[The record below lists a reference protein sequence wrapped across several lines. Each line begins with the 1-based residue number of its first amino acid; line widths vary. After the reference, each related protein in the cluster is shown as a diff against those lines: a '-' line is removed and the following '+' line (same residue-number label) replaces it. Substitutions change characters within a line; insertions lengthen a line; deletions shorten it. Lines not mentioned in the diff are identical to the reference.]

1 MQKQPVSP
9 QTVNNSMRDL
19 IDLLENI
26 LLTEKSRG
34 LLYRDKGDG
43 FFQGSLENPSAVIT
57 FDGVDYYPSIPGA
70 YKTPEE
76 TQEAWQQAEQT
87 YPGIVW
93 SNKPKGSMKAFAVLK
108 FDGPAKGQKSY
119 FGRFFNDIKPDM
131 AGAWG
136 NGELPG
142 GWQLNKA
149 TSLKGTYYRLKP
161 ADLFQPNSS
170 FATPSACVAELG
182 TNPKNNPAVPKIMSG
197 MKELLTGQLP
207 VFENMGEMGTA
218 IRDDLGETIGPI
230 ALIQGMINTQGAEA
244 ARKDILGSNGSYS
257 GASIYFPAAK
267 NNGLVDS
274 YITTPGG
281 VEIGI
286 SSKGE
291 KGALASVKNI
301 LDGVDVAREKG
312 MTDLLEKYT
321 EEIKIIQEVGTL
333 SSLEFPLKLGMEQG
347 LIDAGQAKIIV
358 QLVKD
363 GAKSLDSVP
372 MNKKDSAV
380 LANLMKDVKAKT
392 DNTRYNTGYHILSS
406 LVRKVVQEINS
417 DSKFKEACIK
427 FLNTS
432 PIIQLHLRANMKG
445 NNVQVT
451 GFDSKYPP
459 DFKGTVGLD
468 ASKVYAAT
476 GIIGRVSFAYNPIG
490 DGLPDTDETDNV
502 SPEPAVIDN
511 EKLDAVTQKRSGITA
526 AGMTTAPLGAKEPAG
541 DKQSLGR
548 ERRRR

>member
-1 MQKQPVSP
+1 
-9 QTVNNSMRDL
+9 MRDL

-57 FDGVDYYPSIPGA
+57 FDGVDYYPSMPGA
-70 YKTPEE
+70 YETPEE
-76 TQEAWQQAEQT
+76 TEEAWQQAEQT

-93 SNKPKGSMKAFAVLK
+93 SNKPKGSNRAFAVLK
-108 FDGPAKGQKSY
+108 FNGPKKGKKSY
-119 FGRFFNDIKPDM
+119 FGRFFNEIKPDM

-142 GWQLNKA
+142 GWQLNKT
-149 TSLKGTYYRLKP
+149 TSLKGSYYKLKP
-161 ADLFQPNSS
+161 ADLFPPNSN
-170 FATPSACVAELG
+170 FATPSDCVAELG
-182 TNPKNNPAVPKIMSG
+182 TNPKNNPAVPKIMPG
-197 MKELLTGQLP
+197 MQELLTGQLP
-207 VFENMGEMGTA
+207 IFENVGEMGTA

-244 ARKDILGSNGSYS
+244 ARKDILGPNGSYS
-257 GASIYFPAAK
+257 GSSIYFPAAK

-281 VEIGI
+281 IEIGI

-291 KGALASVKNI
+291 KGALASVRNI
-301 LDGVDVAREKG
+301 SDGIDVARQKG
-312 MTDLLEKYT
+312 MTDLLDSYA
-321 EEIKIIQEVGTL
+321 EEIKRIEEVGKL

-347 LIDAGQAKIIV
+347 LINANQAKIIL

-363 GAKSLDSVP
+363 GARSLDAVTMS
-372 MNKKDSAV
+372 KKDSAV
-380 LANLMKDVKAKT
+380 LSGLMKDIKAKT

-406 LVRKVVQEINS
+406 LARKVVQQINT
-417 DSKFKEACIK
+417 DPKFGEACLK

-432 PIIQLHLRANMKG
+432 PIIQLHLNANMKG
-445 NNVQVT
+445 DNVQVT
-451 GFDSKYPP
+451 GFSSKYPP

-476 GIIGRVSFAYNPIG
+476 GIIGRVSFAYNPVS
-490 DGLPDTDETDNV
+490 DGLPDADETDNIP
-502 SPEPAVIDN
+502 PEPAVIDN
-511 EKLDAVTQKRSGITA
+511 EKLDAVSQQRSRIKA
-526 AGMTTAPLGAKEPAG
+526 ARMTSAPLGAGEPMG

-548 ERRRR
+548 ERRKR

>member
-1 MQKQPVSP
+1 
-9 QTVNNSMRDL
+9 MRDL

-57 FDGVDYYPSIPGA
+57 FDGVDYYPSMPGA
-70 YKTPEE
+70 YETPEE
-76 TQEAWQQAEQT
+76 TEEAWQQAEQT

-93 SNKPKGSMKAFAVLK
+93 SNKPKGSSKAFAVLK
-108 FDGPAKGQKSY
+108 FDGPAKGKKSY

-142 GWQLNKA
+142 GWQLNKT
-149 TSLKGTYYRLKP
+149 TSLKGSYYKLKP
-161 ADLFQPNSS
+161 ADLFPPNSN
-170 FATPSACVAELG
+170 FATPSDCVAELG
-182 TNPKNNPAVPKIMSG
+182 TNPKNNPAVPKIMPG
-197 MKELLTGQLP
+197 MQELLTGRLP
-207 VFENMGEMGTA
+207 TFENVGEMGTA

-244 ARKDILGSNGSYS
+244 ARKDILGPNGSYS
-257 GASIYFPAAK
+257 GSSIYFPAAK

-291 KGALASVKNI
+291 KGALASVRNI
-301 LDGVDVAREKG
+301 SDGIDVARQKG
-312 MTDLLEKYT
+312 MTDLLDSYA
-321 EEIKIIQEVGTL
+321 EEIKRIEEVGKL

-347 LIDAGQAKIIV
+347 LINAGQAKIIV

-363 GAKSLDSVP
+363 GARSLDAVP
-372 MNKKDSAV
+372 MTKKDSAV
-380 LANLMKDVKAKT
+380 LSGLMKDIKAKT

-406 LVRKVVQEINS
+406 LARKVVQQINT
-417 DSKFKEACIK
+417 DPKFGEACLK

-432 PIIQLHLRANMKG
+432 PIIQLHLNANMKG
-445 NNVQVT
+445 DNVQVT
-451 GFDSKYPP
+451 GFSSKYPP

-476 GIIGRVSFAYNPIG
+476 GIIGRVSFAYNPVS
-490 DGLPDTDETDNV
+490 DGLPDADETDNIP
-502 SPEPAVIDN
+502 SEPAVIDN
-511 EKLDAVTQKRSGITA
+511 EKLDAVSQQRSGIKAARMTA
-526 AGMTTAPLGAKEPAG
+526 APSGAGEPAG
-541 DKQSLGR
+541 DIQSLGR
-548 ERRRR
+548 ARRRR

>member
-1 MQKQPVSP
+1 
-9 QTVNNSMRDL
+9 MRDL

-57 FDGVDYYPSIPGA
+57 FDGVDYYPSMPGA
-70 YKTPEE
+70 YETPDE
-76 TQEAWQQAEQT
+76 TEEAWQQAEQT

-93 SNKPKGSMKAFAVLK
+93 SNKPKGSSKAFAVLK
-108 FDGPAKGQKSY
+108 FDGPAKGKKSY

-136 NGELPG
+136 NNELPG

-149 TSLKGTYYRLKP
+149 TSLKGSYFRLKP
-161 ADLFQPNSS
+161 ADLFPPNSN
-170 FATPSACVAELG
+170 FATPAECVAELD
-182 TNPKNNPAVPKIMSG
+182 TNPKNNPAVPKIMPG
-197 MKELLTGQLP
+197 MKELLTGRLP
-207 VFENMGEMGTA
+207 TFVNVGEMGTA

-244 ARKDILGSNGSYS
+244 ARKDILGPNGSYS
-257 GASIYFPAAK
+257 GSSIYFPAAK

-274 YITTPGG
+274 YITTSGG

-291 KGALASVKNI
+291 KGALASVRNI
-301 LDGVDVAREKG
+301 SDGIDVARQKG
-312 MTDLLEKYT
+312 MTDLLDRYT
-321 EEIKIIQEVGTL
+321 EEIKRIEEVGKL
-333 SSLEFPLKLGMEQG
+333 SSLKFPLKLGMEQG
-347 LIDAGQAKIIV
+347 LINANQAKIIL

-363 GAKSLDSVP
+363 GARSLDAVTMS
-372 MNKKDSAV
+372 KKDSAV
-380 LANLMKDVKAKT
+380 LSGLMKDIKAKT
-392 DNTRYNTGYHILSS
+392 DNTRYNAGYHILSS
-406 LVRKVVQEINS
+406 LARKVVQQINT
-417 DSKFKEACIK
+417 DPKFGEACLK

-432 PIIQLHLRANMKG
+432 PIIQLHLNANMKG
-445 NNVQVT
+445 DNVQVT
-451 GFDSKYPP
+451 GFSSKYPP

-476 GIIGRVSFAYNPIG
+476 GIIGRVSFAYNPVS
-490 DGLPDTDETDNV
+490 DGLPDSDETDSV
-502 SPEPAVIDN
+502 PPEPAVIDN
-511 EKLDAVTQKRSGITA
+511 EKLDAVNQQRSGIKA
-526 AGMTTAPLGAKEPAG
+526 ARMTDAPLGAREPMG

-548 ERRRR
+548 ARRRR

>member
-1 MQKQPVSP
+1 
-9 QTVNNSMRDL
+9 MRDL

-57 FDGVDYYPSIPGA
+57 FNGVDYYPSMPGA
-70 YKTPEE
+70 YETPDE
-76 TQEAWQQAEQT
+76 TEEAWQQAEQT

-93 SNKPKGSMKAFAVLK
+93 SNKPKGSNKAFAVLK
-108 FDGPAKGQKSY
+108 FNGPAKGKKSY
-119 FGRFFNDIKPDM
+119 FGRFFNEIKPDM

-136 NGELPG
+136 NNELPG

-149 TSLKGTYYRLKP
+149 TSLKGSYFRLKP
-161 ADLFQPNSS
+161 ADLFPPNSN
-170 FATPSACVAELG
+170 FATPAECVAELD
-182 TNPKNNPAVPKIMSG
+182 TNPKNNPAVPKIMPG
-197 MKELLTGQLP
+197 MKELLTGRLP
-207 VFENMGEMGTA
+207 TFVNVGEMGTA

-244 ARKDILGSNGSYS
+244 ARKDILGPNGSYS
-257 GASIYFPAAK
+257 GSSIYFPAAK

-291 KGALASVKNI
+291 KGALASVRNI
-301 LDGVDVAREKG
+301 SDGIDVARQKG
-312 MTDLLEKYT
+312 MTDLLDSYA
-321 EEIKIIQEVGTL
+321 EEIKRIEEVGKL

-347 LIDAGQAKIIV
+347 LINANQAKIIL

-363 GAKSLDSVP
+363 GARSLDAVTMS
-372 MNKKDSAV
+372 KKDSAV
-380 LANLMKDVKAKT
+380 LSGLMKDIKAKT
-392 DNTRYNTGYHILSS
+392 DNTRYNAGYHILSS
-406 LVRKVVQEINS
+406 LARKVVQQINT
-417 DSKFKEACIK
+417 DPKFGEACLK

-432 PIIQLHLRANMKG
+432 PIIQLHLNANMKG
-445 NNVQVT
+445 DNVQVT
-451 GFDSKYPP
+451 GFSSKYPP

-476 GIIGRVSFAYNPIG
+476 GIIGRVSFAYNPVS
-490 DGLPDTDETDNV
+490 DGLPDADETDSV
-502 SPEPAVIDN
+502 PPEPAVIDN
-511 EKLDAVTQKRSGITA
+511 EKLDALTQKRSGIKA
-526 AGMTTAPLGAKEPAG
+526 AGTTSAPLGAGEPAG

-548 ERRRR
+548 VRRRR

>member
-1 MQKQPVSP
+1 
-9 QTVNNSMRDL
+9 MREL

-57 FDGVDYYPSIPGA
+57 FDGVDYYPGMPGA
-70 YKTPEE
+70 YETPEE
-76 TQEAWQQAEQT
+76 TEEAWQQAEQT

-93 SNKPKGSMKAFAVLK
+93 SNKPKGSSKAFAVLK
-108 FDGPAKGQKSY
+108 FDGPVKGKKSY
-119 FGRFFNDIKPDM
+119 FGRFFNGIKPDM

-142 GWQLNKA
+142 GWQLNKT
-149 TSLKGTYYRLKP
+149 TSLKGSYYKLKP
-161 ADLFQPNSS
+161 ADLFPPNSN
-170 FATPSACVAELG
+170 FATPSDCVAELG
-182 TNPKNNPAVPKIMSG
+182 TNPKNNPAVPKIMPG
-197 MKELLTGQLP
+197 MQELLTGRLP
-207 VFENMGEMGTA
+207 TFENVEEMGTA

-244 ARKDILGSNGSYS
+244 ARKDILGPNGSYS
-257 GASIYFPAAK
+257 GSSIYFPAAK

-291 KGALASVKNI
+291 KGALASVRNI
-301 LDGVDVAREKG
+301 SDGIDVARQKG
-312 MTDLLEKYT
+312 MTDLLDSYA
-321 EEIKIIQEVGTL
+321 EEIKIIEEVGKL

-347 LIDAGQAKIIV
+347 LINAGQAKIIV

-363 GAKSLDSVP
+363 GARSLDAVP
-372 MNKKDSAV
+372 MTMKDSAV
-380 LANLMKDVKAKT
+380 LSGLMKDIKAKT

-406 LVRKVVQEINS
+406 LARKVVQEINT

-451 GFDSKYPP
+451 GFSSKYPP

-476 GIIGRVSFAYNPIG
+476 GIIGRVSFAYNPVS
-490 DGLPDTDETDNV
+490 DGLPDADETDNIP
-502 SPEPAVIDN
+502 PEPAVIDN
-511 EKLDAVTQKRSGITA
+511 EKLDAVSQQRSGITA
-526 AGMTTAPLGAKEPAG
+526 AGMTTAPAGAREPLG

-548 ERRRR
+548 QRRRR

>member
-1 MQKQPVSP
+1 
-9 QTVNNSMRDL
+9 MREL

-57 FDGVDYYPSIPGA
+57 FDGVDYYPSMPGA
-70 YKTPEE
+70 YETPEE
-76 TQEAWQQAEQT
+76 TEEAWQKSEQT

-93 SNKPKGSMKAFAVLK
+93 SNKPKGSSKAFAVLK
-108 FDGPAKGQKSY
+108 FDGPAKGKKSY
-119 FGRFFNDIKPDM
+119 FGRFFNEIKPDM

-136 NGELPG
+136 NGALPG
-142 GWQLNKA
+142 GWQLNKT

-161 ADLFQPNSS
+161 ADLFPTDST
-170 FATPSACVAELG
+170 FATPANCVAAIG
-182 TNPKNNPAVPKIMSG
+182 TRPGTKPDQLAIIDKIRPG
-197 MKELLTGQLP
+197 MKELLTRNFP
-207 VFENMGEMGTA
+207 TFENVGDMGTA
-218 IRDDLGETIGPI
+218 VRDDLGETIGPI

-244 ARKDILGSNGSYS
+244 ARKDILGPNGSYS
-257 GASIYFPAAK
+257 GASIYFPADK

-281 VEIGI
+281 IEIGL

-291 KGALASVKNI
+291 KGAKASVKNI
-301 LDGVDVAREKG
+301 LDGVDKAREKG
-312 MTDLLEKYT
+312 MTELLEKYA

-358 QLVKD
+358 QLVKS
-363 GAKSLDSVP
+363 GAKSLDAVP
-372 MNKKDSAV
+372 MNKKDAAV
-380 LANLMKDVKAKT
+380 LTNLMKVINAKT
-392 DNTRYNTGYHILSS
+392 DNTRYNTGYHILSG
-406 LVRKVVQEINS
+406 LARKVVQEINTNL
-417 DSKFKEACIK
+417 KFKEACLK

-445 NNVQVT
+445 DNVQVT

-459 DFKGTVGLD
+459 DFKGDVGLD

-476 GIIGRVSFAYNPIG
+476 GIIGRVSFSYDPYG
-490 DGLPDTDETDNV
+490 DGLPDADETDNI

-511 EKLDAVTQKRSGITA
+511 EKLDAVSQQRSGITA
-526 AGMTTAPLGAKEPAG
+526 AGMTAAPLGAGEPAG
-541 DKQSLGR
+541 DIQSLGR
-548 ERRRR
+548 ARRRR

>member
-1 MQKQPVSP
+1 
-9 QTVNNSMRDL
+9 MRDL

-57 FDGVDYYPSIPGA
+57 FDGVDYYPSMPGA
-70 YKTPEE
+70 YENPDDSE
-76 TQEAWQQAEQT
+76 EAWQQAEQT

-93 SNKPKGSMKAFAVLK
+93 SNKPKGSSKAFAVLK
-108 FDGPAKGQKSY
+108 FDGPKKGQKSY
-119 FGRFFNDIKPDM
+119 FGRFFNEIKPDM

-161 ADLFQPNSS
+161 ADLFPPNSN
-170 FATPSACVAELG
+170 FATPAACVAELG
-182 TNPKNNPAVPKIMSG
+182 TNPKNNPAVPEIMPG
-197 MKELLTGQLP
+197 MKELLTGRLP
-207 VFENMGEMGTA
+207 TFENVGEMGTA

-230 ALIQGMINTQGAEA
+230 ALIQGMIDTQGAEA
-244 ARKDILGSNGSYS
+244 ARKDILGPNGSYS

-274 YITTPGG
+274 YITTPDGT
-281 VEIGI
+281 EIGI

-301 LDGVDVAREKG
+301 SDGIEVARQKG
-312 MTDLLEKYT
+312 MTDLLEKYS
-321 EEIKIIQEVGTL
+321 EEIKLIEEVGKL
-333 SSLEFPLKLGMEQG
+333 SSIEFPLKLGMEQD
-347 LIDAGQAKIIV
+347 LINANQAKIIV
-358 QLVKD
+358 QLVKE
-363 GAKSLDSVP
+363 GAKSLDAVP
-372 MNKKDSAV
+372 MTNKDSAV

-406 LVRKVVQEINS
+406 LARKVVQQINTN
-417 DSKFKEACIK
+417 SKFKEACIK

-476 GIIGRVSFAYNPIG
+476 GIIGRVSFAYNPVS
-490 DGLPDTDETDNV
+490 DGLPDEDETDNV
-502 SPEPAVIDN
+502 PPEPAVIDN
-511 EKLDAVTQKRSGITA
+511 EKLDAISQQRSGIKA
-526 AGMTTAPLGAKEPAG
+526 SRMTTAPLGAREPVG

>member
-1 MQKQPVSP
+1 
-9 QTVNNSMRDL
+9 MRDL

-57 FDGVDYYPSIPGA
+57 FDGVDYYPSMPGA
-70 YKTPEE
+70 YETPEE
-76 TQEAWQQAEQT
+76 TEEAWQKAEQT
-87 YPGIVW
+87 YPGLVW
-93 SNKPKGSMKAFAVLK
+93 SNKPKGSNRAFAVLK
-108 FDGPAKGQKSY
+108 FDGPAKGKKSY
-119 FGRFFNDIKPDM
+119 FGRFFNEIKPDM

-142 GWQLNKA
+142 GWQLNKT
-149 TSLKGTYYRLKP
+149 TSLKGSYYKLKP
-161 ADLFQPNSS
+161 ADLFPPNSN
-170 FATPSACVAELG
+170 FATPADCVAELG
-182 TNPKNNPAVPKIMSG
+182 TNPKQNPAVPKIMPG
-197 MKELLTGQLP
+197 MQELLTGRLP
-207 VFENMGEMGTA
+207 TFENVGEMGSA

-244 ARKDILGSNGSYS
+244 ARKDILGPNGSYS

-301 LDGVDVAREKG
+301 ADGIEVARQKG
-312 MTDLLEKYT
+312 MTDLLDSYT
-321 EEIKIIQEVGTL
+321 EEIKRIEEVGKL
-333 SSLEFPLKLGMEQG
+333 SSLEFPLKLGIEQG
-347 LIDAGQAKIIV
+347 LINAGQAKIIL

-363 GAKSLDSVP
+363 GARSLDAVTMSQE
-372 MNKKDSAV
+372 DSAV
-380 LANLMKDVKAKT
+380 LSGLMKDIKAKT

-406 LVRKVVQEINS
+406 LARKVVQQINT
-417 DSKFKEACIK
+417 DPKFGEACLK

-432 PIIQLHLRANMKG
+432 PIIQLHLNANMKG
-445 NNVQVT
+445 DNVQVT
-451 GFDSKYPP
+451 GFSSKYPP

-476 GIIGRVSFAYNPIG
+476 GIIGRVSFAYNPVS
-490 DGLPDTDETDNV
+490 DGLPDADETDTIP
-502 SPEPAVIDN
+502 PEPAVIDN
-511 EKLDAVTQKRSGITA
+511 EKLDAVNQQRSGIKA
-526 AGMTTAPLGAKEPAG
+526 ARMTTAPLGAREPMG
-541 DKQSLGR
+541 NKQSLGR
-548 ERRRR
+548 ARRRR